1 MGQSVVVSKTDL
13 RAALENVMD
22 PHFNVTL
29 REMGMLRSVEADAEG
44 YVKVGIVFP
53 CIGCPAWEMI
63 QGEIRSQVKKV
74 EGVSRVKV
82 RVLWEDWDRSDMSD
96 AARAHA
102 QAHGYVI

>member
-44 YVKVGIVFP
+44 YVKVG
-53 CIGCPAWEMI
+53 IGCPAWEMI